1 MWRPKR
7 SVSWAQKKRKA
18 ADVRLKTEII
28 QFSWLIWSV
37 GGEWLVE
44 DEDGYCELL
53 CAWYV
58 LKSSA
63 MNGRAEAT
71 MVVSRAC
78 RQYGLNS
85 PRMIF
90 QR

>member
-18 ADVRLKTEII
+18 ADVRLKTEMI

-44 DEDGYCELL
+44 DADGHFELL
-53 CAWYV
+53 C
-58 LKSSA
+58 
-63 MNGRAEAT
+63 
-71 MVVSRAC
+71 VVRTEILC
-78 RQYGLNS
+78 DEW
-85 PRMIF
+85 
-90 QR
+90 